1 MVTDGSTERDL
12 GRLGALMEQ
21 FEKALQ
27 RQNADLLEKIEGLE
41 AKIDNLEKE
50 IAGFNVLLAQ
60 FKGGSKVAFAIG
72 SVIGGGVG
80 AAVLKYGA
88 LFLAK

>member
-1 MVTDGSTERDL
+1 MVDGSTERDL
-12 GRLGALMEQ
+12 GRLGALVEQ

-27 RQNADLLEKIEGLE
+27 RQNADLLTKIDGLE
-41 AKIDNLEKE
+41 AKIDKLEAE

-72 SVIGGGVG
+72 SLVGGGLG
-80 AAVLKYGA
+80 AAILKYGA
-88 LFLAK
+88 ILLAK